1 MDTQSYG
8 KQGYEISTEEQE
20 TFNDMGENCVQSGF
34 IFSVIPKA
42 RMEIIQLRV
51 VITIFLFIKTK
62 IQLLG
67 VPEQGV

>member
-8 KQGYEISTEEQE
+8 KQGYEISTEKQE
-20 TFNDMGENCVQSGF
+20 TFNDMDENCVQSGF
-34 IFSVIPKA
+34 IFLVIPEA

-51 VITIFLFIKTK
+51 VITILLFIKTK

>member
-1 MDTQSYG
+1 MDTQPYG
-8 KQGYEISTEEQE
+8 KQGYEISVEKQE
-20 TFNDMGENCVQSGF
+20 TFNDMGEICVQSGF
-34 IFSVIPKA
+34 IFSVTPEA
-42 RMEIIQLRV
+42 RIEIIQLRV